1 LEGARVPPIVGE
13 LVATGMAQH
22 VWMHWELKLGP
33 PYAVAEI
40 VFDEDE
46 TVTATEAT
54 ELAAIFA
61 ESGEL
66 PAQKLN

>member
-1 LEGARVPPIVGE
+1 VKHRL
-13 LVATGMAQH
+13 
-22 VWMHWELKLGP
+22 
-33 PYAVAEI
+33 
-40 VFDEDE
+40 
-46 TVTATEAT
+46 TAKEAA